1 MDSLSETQQH
11 AVSTL
16 QAISNCDTEAAI
28 ALLESSNWDVQAAAS
43 LIFDAAPTAG
53 PSISPRSPSPRR
65 RIENLEIDDSH
76 QGALRDNRRARD
88 SNRARRVSLTSS
100 APLFRADLHPH
111 VQSYGIARYLPTCPN
126 SLVSILAF
134 PLHLLSSIFRFIF
147 GVLRIPIPQIRFSG
161 LNFYRP
167 LPSGP
172 SDPRSVSDRWVRALE
187 DETGAVCYSRAGTQI
202 VGASSATDAGPS
214 SLTARAGAGVNGEPF
229 EEGMKRLPDFTL
241 ASYEDVLR
249 ICQRDTKIACVILVS
264 DEHDDVAE
272 FKRST
277 LTNPAFV
284 QLLHDNEII
293 VWGGD
298 VREKDAWSAAQ
309 KLQATTYPFVAFLA
323 LQPRRGSRAPSTS
336 SSPPTLTVLSR
347 HQGRSVPATA
357 PTSAE
362 TLSNHLS
369 SQLLPRVTPFLER
382 LRNAARERER
392 DRTLREE
399 QDRAFQDTAR
409 RDRERIEAK
418 IAQSERENLEAARRV
433 EDARQTEQR
442 QEQERLE
449 SERLAVI
456 RMEWRR
462 WARKSLVTPE
472 AAKGTPGAIRIAVR
486 LPDGD
491 GRTIRQFA
499 PSDSLTG
506 LYAYVDS
513 QLIPSHFPASAD
525 PSAPPL
531 GTPIDE
537 ESLVRQSIGATEWWG
552 FRLFLAYPRKELA
565 WKSHTRLVDIAELK
579 GGAQIVVERGGSHSS
594 SRATSPNGGEDD
606 DYDTESD

>member
-1 MDSLSETQQH
+1 MDTLSETQQH

-16 QAISNCDTEAAI
+16 QSITNCDTEAAI
-28 ALLESSNWDVQAAAS
+28 ALLETSSWDVQTAAS
-43 LIFDAAPTAG
+43 IIFDTAPTAG
-53 PSISPRSPSPRR
+53 PSIAPRSPSPRR
-65 RIENLEIDDSH
+65 RIEALEIDDSH

-88 SNRARRVSLTSS
+88 GNRARR
-100 APLFRADLHPH
+100 
-111 VQSYGIARYLPTCPN
+111 SYGIVRYLPPWPN
-126 SLVSILAF
+126 SFISALAF
-134 PLHLLSSIFRFIF
+134 PLHLISSIFRFIF
-147 GVLRIPIPQIRFSG
+147 GVLRIPFPQIRFSG

-187 DETGAVCYSRAGTQI
+187 DETGAVCYSRAGATTN
-202 VGASSATDAGPS
+202 GASSATDAGPS
-214 SLTARAGAGVNGEPF
+214 TLTTRAGAGTNGESF
-229 EEGMKRLPDFTL
+229 DEGVKKLPDFTL
-241 ASYEDVLR
+241 GSYEDILR
-249 ICQRDTKIACVILVS
+249 IAQRENRIACVVLVS
-264 DEHDDVAE
+264 EEHDDVAE

-277 LTNPAFV
+277 LTNTAFV
-284 QLLHDNEII
+284 QLLHDNNII

-298 VREKDAWSAAQ
+298 VRDKDAWSAAQ

-347 HQGRSVPATA
+347 HQGRSVPATG

-369 SQLLPRVTPFLER
+369 GQLLPRVTPFLDR

-392 DRTLREE
+392 DRFLREE

-418 IAQSERENLEAARRV
+418 IAQSEREKLEEVKRA
-433 EDARQTEQR
+433 EEARQAEER
-442 QEQERLE
+442 REQERLE
-449 SERLAVI
+449 SERLAAI

-462 WARKSLVTPE
+462 WARRSLVKPE
-472 AAKGTPGAIRIAVR
+472 TAKGIPGAIRLAIR
-486 LPDGD
+486 LPGAE

-499 PSDSLTG
+499 PSDSLTA

-513 QLIPSHFPASAD
+513 QLIPSDLPASAD
-525 PSAPPL
+525 PSTPPT

-537 ESLVRQSIGATEWWG
+537 DGLANQSGGAVEWWG

-565 WKSHTRLVDIAELK
+565 WKSQVCLGEITELK
-579 GGAQIVVERGGSHSS
+579 GGTQIVVERGGSHVS
-594 SRATSPNGGEDD
+594 SRATSPTGGDD
-606 DYDTESD
+606 DEYDTESD